1 MAQSDPSAQ
10 LPTIVVIGAMDEE
23 ITLLASHLTGVT
35 RGKHAGLNVTVG
47 RFETNRGKRVRIA
60 ATVTGM
66 GTVAAGAATQYMIT
80 TFSPAAVIFSGIAG
94 NLTSTLDINDV
105 VIGGTLRYLDSDMR
119 LISQAPPQ
127 LNEYHSDPNL
137 VRMAEQALDEQS
149 VRYKVGVIA
158 TGNYFVDS
166 AAKRDEV
173 RQQTG
178 ADAVEMEGAAIGQI
192 SAKNRV
198 PFLVIRALSD
208 NTTTKYESF
217 RHFDISTYADTA
229 SALVLAIIQ
238 RM

>member
-10 LPTIVVIGAMDEE
+10 VSTIVVIGAMEE
-23 ITLLASHLTGVT
+23 EVTLLASHLSGVT
-35 RGKHAGLNVTVG
+35 HASHAGLNITVG
-47 RFETNRGKRVRIA
+47 MFETNRGKRVRIA
-60 ATVTGM
+60 ATVAGM

-80 TFSPAAVIFSGIAG
+80 VFAPTAVIFSGIAG
-94 NLTSTLDINDV
+94 NLTTTLDINDV

-127 LNEYHSDPNL
+127 LSEYHSDPNL
-137 VRMAEQALDEQS
+137 VRMAEQALDEHS

-166 AAKRDEV
+166 QQKRDKV

-178 ADAVEMEGAAIGQI
+178 ADAVEMEGAAVAQI

-217 RHFDISTYADTA
+217 RHFDISSYADTA